1 MAIQV
6 VGRVIDGTSGYNNFV
21 GNEWSDTYRM
31 TVNYGVTDMVDGGKG
46 TDTLSYVNADRGVKV
61 TMGSGTQLGHTEA
74 DFVTL
79 SFFNPL
85 TGQYFQTVETK
96 TVTQF
101 KGIENV
107 TGSSFADTITG
118 NSAANRIDAGAGRDT
133 IDGGGGADTIIS
145 GRESDHI
152 WGGAD
157 ADTFVFNHFLD
168 SSEYNVLSS
177 VTRADGNYVAGAG
190 VDVINDFLVGSDKI
204 DLSGIDANSTISGN
218 QAFEFVDDDQF
229 GRPSSEFTGQ
239 AGEVRLVEFSRP
251 PSPDTPGLFYT
262 EVQADIDGDGYQDFT
277 LRVLT
282 DQMTANDFIL

>member
-61 TMGSGTQLGHTEA
+61 TMGSSTQLGHTEA

-79 SFFNPL
+79 SFFNPQ

-145 GRESDHI
+145 GRESDQI

-168 SSEYNVLSS
+168 SSEINVLS
-177 VTRADGNYVAGAG
+177 GPC
-190 VDVINDFLVGSDKI
+190 
-204 DLSGIDANSTISGN
+204 SG
-218 QAFEFVDDDQF
+218 
-229 GRPSSEFTGQ
+229 P
-239 AGEVRLVEFSRP
+239 
-251 PSPDTPGLFYT
+251 
-262 EVQADIDGDGYQDFT
+262 
-277 LRVLT
+277 
-282 DQMTANDFIL
+282 